1 METGVLAS
9 EVGGLERLD
18 RRDRLRGDDADL
30 MRDAGDDLQGVQK
43 SGRGRSEQLRGA
55 ARDERAVRKL
65 DRGSGSA
72 RLLGPGQCR
81 GDDAA
86 VGGRYMSLL
95 HDELDLVGLL
105 LAAGAVGE
113 ALKSLIVAADDLLAG
128 CLAADLV
135 VRDAAAGHVDAHV
148 GGGFVFAFAVD
159 IFKDR
164 LQNREGLDI
173 AVVVDRGDIV
183 GFEVEGIDHVEV
195 V

>member
-1 METGVLAS
+1 
-9 EVGGLERLD
+9 
-18 RRDRLRGDDADL
+18 

-113 ALKSLIVAADDLLAG
+113 TLKSLIVAADDLLAG

-164 LQNREGLDI
+164 LQDRERLDI
-173 AVVVDRGDIV
+173 AVVIDRRLVV
-183 GFEVEGIDHVEV
+183 GLEMEGVDHVEV